1 MRYQIKANVKYWLFV
16 WLSVFSL
23 SVSAFSINYKVKS
36 GSNVADISHTD
47 NSITYL
53 IDAGTA
59 TSYTSSAMTVYSGIA
74 VAADAFINQA
84 PSASAG
90 GYIFYTFD
98 SNNNFSFD
106 SITIYPNLQVS
117 ASNYQINLKGY
128 DGGTAATPVTATITV
143 PLGQIGDVFTITRD
157 TDFSGADWQNVD
169 TVVLE
174 FYDTASNV
182 YNNNFAID
190 TITVTPVASNSAP
203 TDISLSATSINQ
215 SATGASAT
223 VGTLSSTDADG
234 GDSHTYSLV
243 TNGASANG
251 TCTASGDDDNASFS
265 ISSTTFQTQ
274 SALSAGS
281 YNVCVQ
287 TDDGT
292 TTFQKTFSI
301 TVNDNVAPN
310 APSTPD
316 LDAASDTGSSNTDNI
331 TKDTTLTLSGTAES
345 GSTVTL
351 YSDQVNGGATSI
363 GSGTASGGNWQITT
377 SALSAGTH
385 AISAKATDG
394 SSNVSS
400 SSSSLSVTID
410 TNAPTVAEV
419 AVVTTPTNDTTP
431 NYTFS
436 TTETGTLVMGGSC
449 GTSTSTTIGS
459 TGNQTITLTQ
469 TNNSTALAP
478 GTYTNCTVTVTDT
491 AGNASVAQAVTS
503 FTIDTT
509 TPTFDS
515 ANSTP
520 NDNATNVTA
529 SDNIVIDFSEN
540 IAFGSGNITIR
551 NVSNSSDFE
560 VFNVATES
568 DGTTTTPGAGR
579 VGITNDKIYLNP
591 TNNLIG
597 NRSYAIRV
605 DATAVDDSAGNSFAG
620 ISNDTTFNF
629 TTANTAPDVDLNSGT
644 GGNDNSAPFSEG
656 SGAVNVAPSAA
667 VTEADGDTITA
678 ITVSLSNNQD
688 GASEGLSVSAAAQN
702 ALTGVS
708 GASDITLQDT
718 ISITGAAATAAEVT
732 TFLQAITYNNTSN
745 SPNTTARTV
754 TVVINDG
761 TVNSVS
767 RTATISVSNVT
778 ATSSSAAA
786 FNTTNGTNLSPAIT
800 FTSDNETLTIVNSN
814 HVTGSTADGGGGTD
828 TLSVVTGT
836 DLTTLTSLTNF
847 ETLTPDND
855 GALTLSETQHEGFT
869 TINGTGTNQFTIAS
883 ADGDQTLTGDA
894 DIETYVLG
902 AAMTFNAATAAQNVT
917 GSSGDDTVNV
927 AALSATGTLSGGTG
941 TDTLQLSNGANIS
954 GATVAAFEALTLA
967 NDASVTMTEAQHDGF
982 STMTAF
988 GTETITISTATDG
1001 LTGNSAIETYV
1012 LGAANTF
1019 TLGSAGQNLTGS
1031 GGDDTVNV
1039 GALSATG
1046 TLAGG
1051 AGADTLSIAN
1061 GGSIAGATV
1070 SGFENLAVASGG
1082 AASIDAAQLS
1092 AFSGTISGAGSET
1105 LTIAGDGDITTVSAI
1120 ESYTLADDSTN
1131 TRTVTVSNSSHS
1143 VTGTSTSDAV
1153 TFDLG
1158 ALTYTGTIT
1167 GDSTTPDTL
1176 SLSSGAD
1183 ITGATINNVAN
1194 LTLAS
1199 GASVAMTLAQH
1210 ANFTGTLTAA
1220 GVETISLSGNG
1231 NVTTLVGIENYNLGD
1246 DSSNTRT
1253 ITMVSDATSVT
1264 ANSATDA
1271 VTFAIG
1277 GSSFTGTLSGENTVP
1292 DQVQVSDGAD
1302 ITGGSFFNIGS
1313 LSLTSGATVAID
1325 SANIGD
1331 FTSAITGAGGSE
1343 TLKLMDGGTF
1353 NFSTTSVSAI
1363 DAIAIGTNSAST
1375 ITLTD
1380 NFNADGQTVAITNTT
1395 GSAITNDLSINA
1407 SAFVGDVLSIT
1418 ATDLGGDDTFVGGS
1432 GADIIRPGAGTDTM
1446 TGNAGGD
1453 NFIGSASDLSGDTI
1467 ADLAIGDQITITGVT
1482 GLSSANVR
1490 FNGSSTL
1497 EVDTDAT
1504 DFNISELSLSLTN
1517 APAASLV
1524 YTVADSGSDTVI
1536 TFIAPNEAPV
1546 FSSLNGGATFVE
1558 NGAAVSIDNDM
1569 TVADTELD
1577 ALNGGNGSYDGATV
1591 TIARSGGAN
1600 SQDEFS
1606 HTGLLGSL
1614 VQGNTFTYNAS
1625 SVGTVTTNSGGSLVL
1640 SFNSSATSAIVDG
1653 VLQSIGYRNSSEDPA
1668 SSVTLNFTFN
1678 DGTID
1683 SSGSNQAVV
1692 NITAQND
1699 TPTDI
1704 ALSATSI
1711 NQSATGAG
1719 AAVAT
1724 ATSTDIDSS
1733 DSHSYSLVNANASD
1747 SGSCSASSGNSR
1759 FQFAANTLQT
1769 KVSTQ
1774 PGSYTICIQT
1784 SDGSATFQ
1792 ESFTITVVDNVAP
1805 NAPST
1810 PDLDSASDSGPSNS
1824 DNITNDTTP
1833 TLSGS
1838 AESGATVK
1846 LYSSQVGSGNT
1857 VIGSTVATGGNWQIT
1872 TAALTSGLT
1881 HAITAEAT
1889 DSVNNVSG
1897 RSSALNLTIDTQYP
1911 NASSAPDMTS
1921 STDSGSSNTDN
1932 ITSDTT
1938 PTFTG
1943 QGTNGDTITLI
1954 SDVDGMLGSTI
1965 VTGSVWSITA
1975 NTAMTAGSH
1984 LVLARAADT
1993 AGNMTDSASLSINI
2007 DAVAPSGV
2015 SVSIEQA
2022 SINADNET
2030 ALSFSLSGLE
2040 GAGSGSFTYQI
2051 SDGTNKVNSTSAV
2064 AVSGTTQ
2071 RVSGVNV
2078 SNLAE
2083 GTLTLT
2089 VLVKDIAG
2097 NISSAF
2103 SDTVTKRYN
2112 VAPSAVNDT
2121 LTTNEDSANQI
2132 NVLSNDTDPES
2143 NIVASSVTIKSAP
2156 AKGQVSVSNGIIT
2169 YTPNANANG
2178 ADSFTYT
2185 VKDAEQA
2192 ESNAATVSVTITAI
2206 NDLPVAANFTPSI
2219 EEDTATEALT
2229 VRASATDIEDTH
2241 PTGTI
2246 TLETLPMKGNAAV
2259 DQING
2264 TITYTPNA
2272 NETGSDSFNYSIMDS
2287 EGAKSNIAT
2296 ITVNIGAVNDEPI
2309 ALDDTFIFDA
2319 VVANEYLL
2327 PVLDNDVD
2335 PDGGAL
2341 KITGAKASIGT
2352 VLIENNKLTLKT
2364 LGNTQGPIIVS
2375 YIIEN
2380 GSQARAQANANI
2392 TINGKSGGNEP
2403 TIVTPADLTVNATGL
2418 FTKVNLGTAV
2428 ATDSLGNPIPV
2439 SLASGAPVFTPGNHL
2454 VYWQA
2459 IDNQGRQAIAS
2470 QEVKVNPLISMQK
2483 DSQVVEGMSTTVK
2496 VYLNGPAPSYPVT
2509 LAYTVQGSADSGDH
2523 DLTDGE
2529 IIITQ
2534 GLVGE
2539 VTFNVFDDAS
2549 AEGTETIQIQ
2559 LANAVNL
2566 GARSATTL
2574 SIVEENVAP
2583 TLQVEVTQGGQARQL
2598 VLANEQLVTLNTT
2611 VTDINVADRVTV
2623 SFSASEPLIV
2633 DESNQAGVMTFSPA
2647 QLSPGVYKIGVTAT
2661 DDGTPSLSSRNDVY
2675 VEVVSS
2681 LVALTE
2687 QDTDGDLIPDEK
2699 EGYSDTDRD
2708 GIPDYLDSIDECNV
2722 LQEQVNNANQFLV
2735 ETEASGCLRKGATVA
2750 QNQTG
2755 GAQLL
2760 TSETPFDEAAQNMGG
2775 IFDFIITE
2783 IPQAGDAMRVVLP
2796 QRLPI
2801 PANAVYR
2808 KYLSGQWRDFVSTAE
2823 DRVFSSPG
2831 EAGYCPPPG
2840 DAAWTEGLTEGHW
2853 CVQLQIVDGGPNDD
2867 DGVVNSTIVDPG
2879 GVAIMKTSNNLPMAQ
2894 ADAVN
2899 VAVGDSITI
2908 DVLAN
2913 DSDADGDAL
2922 VITSASVDFG
2932 AVSIV
2937 GNQLLYVPTTN
2948 FVGRAS
2954 IQYGISDQQG
2964 GTASNTVTVDVV
2976 VNNPP
2981 LANADSATTTDQVS
2995 IVINVLSNDS
3005 DAEGDVL
3012 SVVSASAVQGQVSV
3026 GEDGLLTYSPKLG
3039 FEGVDNI
3046 IYIIQDELGARAQGE
3061 VQVIVTANK
3070 AVTIENTSSGGG
3082 SIGLVMLGLIFA
3094 ALVMRRNKVALPYC
3108 LAISASLV
3116 MTPSADASDWSMDVT
3131 LGYASASGIAP
3142 SPVDAS
3148 VQKVKVDKDHL
3159 SWSAGLYYNV
3169 TPQWQVGLKYI
3180 DLGKASS
3187 TYQGTALSPEQTH
3200 QKFAQSVV
3208 ILPQGGALQLG
3219 YKLPKWGKVQS
3230 KVFAGALDY
3239 RYKIK
3244 STLNGGNR
3252 LRHKSHQTAAYG
3264 GAELSYPMTEQWS
3277 LAINYSF
3284 YSLKENDVNDFAI
3297 GIKYLF

>member
-1 MRYQIKANVKYWLFV
+1 MTKLALFM
-16 WLSVFSL
+16 SIIYSTHAAAGTYNFS
-23 SVSAFSINYKVKS
+23 SVSGSGTPTLTTTVDGITLTATQSNSNNITLTAGFLDPGISNNSDTWTITFSSPINISQFQMGEISNLSDGIYIFTPDS
-36 GSNVADISHTD
+36 GTAVS
-47 NSITYL
+47 
-53 IDAGTA
+53 IDADDPAIVGSVA
-59 TSYTSSAMTVYSGIA
+59 TLTPGDWTSVNSVTMSY
-74 VAADAFINQA
+74 D
-84 PSASAG
+84 
-90 GYIFYTFD
+90 
-98 SNNNFSFD
+98 
-106 SITIYPNLQVS
+106 YP
-117 ASNYQINLKGY
+117 
-128 DGGTAATPVTATITV
+128 
-143 PLGQIGDVFTITRD
+143 
-157 TDFSGADWQNVD
+157 
-169 TVVLE
+169 
-174 FYDTASNV
+174 
-182 YNNNFAID
+182 
-190 TITVTPVASNSAP
+190 SNSSHVGVDNIQFTAAP
-203 TDISLSATSINQ
+203 TD
-215 SATGASAT
+215 
-223 VGTLSSTDADG
+223 
-234 GDSHTYSLV
+234 
-243 TNGASANG
+243 
-251 TCTASGDDDNASFS
+251 
-265 ISSTTFQTQ
+265 
-274 SALSAGS
+274 
-281 YNVCVQ
+281 
-287 TDDGT
+287 
-292 TTFQKTFSI
+292 
-301 TVNDNVAPN
+301 
-310 APSTPD
+310 
-316 LDAASDTGSSNTDNI
+316 
-331 TKDTTLTLSGTAES
+331 
-345 GSTVTL
+345 
-351 YSDQVNGGATSI
+351 
-363 GSGTASGGNWQITT
+363 
-377 SALSAGTH
+377 
-385 AISAKATDG
+385 
-394 SSNVSS
+394 
-400 SSSSLSVTID
+400 
-410 TNAPTVAEV
+410 
-419 AVVTTPTNDTTP
+419 
-431 NYTFS
+431 
-436 TTETGTLVMGGSC
+436 
-449 GTSTSTTIGS
+449 
-459 TGNQTITLTQ
+459 
-469 TNNSTALAP
+469 STA
-478 GTYTNCTVTVTDT
+478 
-491 AGNASVAQAVTS
+491 
-503 FTIDTT
+503 
-509 TPTFDS
+509 PTFDS
-515 ANSTP
+515 GNSTP
-520 NDNATNVTA
+520 NDNATDVSVSN
-529 SDNIVIDFSEN
+529 NIVIDFDED
-540 IAFGSGNITIR
+540 ITLGTGNITIR
-551 NVSNSSDFE
+551 DVTGSSDAE

-568 DGTTTTPGAGR
+568 DGANSSPGAGR
-579 VGITNDKIYLNP
+579 IGIVNDKVYLNP
-591 TNNLIG
+591 TSDLTG
-597 NRSYAIRV
+597 NRNYAIRV
-605 DATAVDDSAGNSFAG
+605 DATAIDDTSGNSFAG
-620 ISNDTTFNF
+620 ISDDTTFNF
-629 TTANTAPDVDLNSGT
+629 STANTIPDVDLNSGT
-644 GGNDNSAPFSEG
+644 GGNDNSVSFTEG
-656 SGAVNVAPSAA
+656 SGALNIAPSAT
-667 VTEADGDTITA
+667 VTEADGDTITT
-678 ITVSLSNNQD
+678 ITVSLTNDQD
-688 GASEGLSVSAAAQN
+688 GASEGLNVTAAVQD
-702 ALTGVS
+702 ALTGIS
-708 GASDITLQDT
+708 GSSDITLQDT
-718 ISITGAAATAAEVT
+718 ISVTGATASAAEVQ
-732 TFLQAITYNNTSN
+732 TFLQNISYNNTSS
-745 SPNTTARTV
+745 SPNETARTV

-761 TVNSVS
+761 TANSTS

-778 ATSSSAAA
+778 SANSTAA
-786 FNTTNGTNLSPAIT
+786 GFNTTNGTNLSPAIT
-800 FTSDNETLTIVNSN
+800 FTDDNETLAITNTS
-814 HVTGSTADGGGGTD
+814 HATGSTADGGNGTD
-828 TLSVVTGT
+828 TLFAVDNV
-836 DLTTLTSLTNF
+836 DLTGLTSLTNF

-855 GALTLSETQHEGFT
+855 GALTLSESQHESFS
-869 TINGTGTNQFTIAS
+869 TINGTGDNQFTIAS
-883 ADGDQTLTGDA
+883 ANGDQSLTGDA

-917 GSSGDDTVNV
+917 GSSGDDTVNI
-927 AALSATGTLSGGTG
+927 AALTATGTLSGGTG

-954 GATVAAFEALTLA
+954 GATFSAFESLTLA
-967 NDASVTMTEAQHDGF
+967 SGASVTMSEVQHDGF
-982 STMTAF
+982 TTVTAP
-988 GTETITISTATDG
+988 GAETITISSATDG

-1012 LGAANTF
+1012 LATANTF
-1019 TLGSAGQNLTGS
+1019 ILGSTGQNLTGS

-1051 AGADTLSIAN
+1051 AGTDTLSIDN

-1070 SGFENLAVASGG
+1070 SGFENLAVANGG

-1158 ALTYTGTIT
+1158 ALTYTATIT

-1183 ITGATINNVAN
+1183 ITGATINSVAN
-1194 LTLAS
+1194 LTLVS

-1210 ANFTGTLTAA
+1210 GNFTGTLTAA
-1220 GVETISLSGNG
+1220 GVETISLIGDG
-1231 NVTTLVGIENYNLGD
+1231 NVTTLAGIENYNLGD

-1253 ITMVSDATSVT
+1253 ITVASDATSVT

-1277 GSSFTGTLSGENTVP
+1277 GSSFTGTLSGENTVA

-1302 ITGGSFFNIGS
+1302 ITGGSFFNIGT
-1313 LSLTSGATVAID
+1313 LSLNSGATVAID

-1331 FTSAITGAGGSE
+1331 FTSAINGASGSE

-1353 NFSTTSVSAI
+1353 NFSATSVSAI

-1490 FNGSSTL
+1490 FNGTSTL

-1517 APAASLV
+1517 APAASLA

-1536 TFIAPNEAPV
+1536 TFIAPNEVPV

-1558 NGAAVSIDNDM
+1558 NGSAVSIDNDM

-1577 ALNGGNGSYDGATV
+1577 ALNGGNGNYDGATV
-1591 TIARSGGAN
+1591 TLARSGGAN
-1600 SQDEFS
+1600 SQDVFS

-1625 SVGTVTTNSGGSLVL
+1625 SVGTVTTNSAGTLVL
-1640 SFNSSATSAIVDG
+1640 TFNSSATSAIVDG

-1678 DGTID
+1678 DGSID
-1683 SSGSNQAVV
+1683 STGSNQAVV

-1711 NQSATGAG
+1711 NQSATGTG

-1747 SGSCSASSGNSR
+1747 SGSCSASSGNSS
-1759 FQFAANTLQT
+1759 FQFTANTLQT

-1784 SDGSATFQ
+1784 SDGNATFQ

-1805 NAPST
+1805 SAPST
-1810 PDLDSASDSGPSNS
+1810 PDLDSASDYGPSNT

-1897 RSSALNLTIDTQYP
+1897 RSSALNVTIDTQSP
-1911 NASSAPDMTS
+1911 NASSTPDMTS
-1921 STDSGSSNTDN
+1921 STDNGSSNTDN

-1943 QGTNGDTITLI
+1943 QGTNSDTITLI
-1954 SDVDGMLGSTI
+1954 SDVDGMLGSAI
-1965 VTGSVWSITA
+1965 VTGSVWSITV
-1975 NTAMTAGSH
+1975 NSAMTAGTH

-1993 AGNMTDSASLSINI
+1993 AGNTTDSASLSINI

-2015 SVSIEQA
+2015 SVSIEQG

-2064 AVSGTTQ
+2064 AVSGTAQ
-2071 RVSGVNV
+2071 RVSGINV

-2143 NIVASSVTIKSAP
+2143 NIVASLVTIKSAP
-2156 AKGQVSVSNGIIT
+2156 AKGQVSVSNGIVT

-2241 PTGTI
+2241 PTGAI

-2259 DQING
+2259 DLING

-2319 VVANEYLL
+2319 VVSNEYAL

-2364 LGNTQGPIIVS
+2364 PGNTQGPIIVS

-2392 TINGKSGGNEP
+2392 IINGKSGGNEP

-2459 IDNQGRQAIAS
+2459 TDNQGRQAIAS

-2509 LAYTVQGSADSGDH
+2509 VPYTVLGSADSGDH
-2523 DLTDGE
+2523 DLSDGE

-2539 VTFNVFDDAS
+2539 VTFNVFDDAV
-2549 AEGTETIQIQ
+2549 AEGTETIQLQ
-2559 LANAVNL
+2559 LLDGINL
-2566 GARSATTL
+2566 GAKSTMTI

-2583 TLQVEVTQGGQARQL
+2583 KLQVAVTQDGQTRHL
-2598 VLANEQLVTLNTT
+2598 VVANDQLVTLTAT
-2611 VTDINVADRVTV
+2611 ATDINIADRVALDFT
-2623 SFSASEPLIV
+2623 ANGPITLIPTNE
-2633 DESNQAGVMTFSPA
+2633 ESIITFSPA
-2647 QLSPGVYKIGVTAT
+2647 QLPVGVYKIAVTAT
-2661 DDGTPSLSSRNDVY
+2661 DDGTPSLSSRSDVY
-2675 VEVVSS
+2675 IEVVSS

-2687 QDTDGDLIPDEK
+2687 QDTDGDLIPDDK
-2699 EGYSDTDRD
+2699 EGYGDTDKD
-2708 GIPDYLDSIDECNV
+2708 GIPDYLDSINECNV
-2722 LQEQVNNANQFLV
+2722 LQEQVGDATQFLV
-2735 ETEASGCLRKGATVA
+2735 EGEPGGCLRKGATVA

-2760 TSETPFDEAAQNMGG
+2760 ASETPVDEAAQNTGG

-2783 IPQAGDAMRVVLP
+2783 LPQAGDAMRVVLP

-2840 DAAWTEGLTEGHW
+2840 DAAWAEGLTEGHW

-2867 DGVVNSTIVDPG
+2867 DGVINSTIVDPG
-2879 GVAIMKTSNNLPMAQ
+2879 GVAIMRTSNNLPLAQ

-2899 VAVGDSITI
+2899 VAAGNSITI
-2908 DVLAN
+2908 NVLAN

-2922 VITSASVDFG
+2922 VITSATVDFG
-2932 AVSIV
+2932 SVSIV
-2937 GNQLLYVPTTN
+2937 SNQLLYVPATN
-2948 FVGRAS
+2948 FVGRAT

-2981 LANADSATTTDQVS
+2981 VANADSATTTDQVS

-3005 DAEGDVL
+3005 DAEGGVL
-3012 SVVSASAVQGQVSV
+3012 SVLSASAVQGQVSV
-3026 GEDGLLTYSPKLG
+3026 GVDGTLTYSPKLG
-3039 FEGVDNI
+3039 FEGVDI
-3046 IYIIQDELGARAQGE
+3046 ITYIIQDELGARAQGE
-3061 VQVIVTANK
+3061 VKVSVTVYQK
-3070 AVTIENTSSGGG
+3070 GTDGGKSSGG
-3082 SIGLVMLGLIFA
+3082 SIGFVFVGLMLA
-3094 ALVMRRNKVALPYC
+3094 AVVIRRNKPL
-3108 LAISASLV
+3108 
-3116 MTPSADASDWSMDVT
+3116 W
-3131 LGYASASGIAP
+3131 
-3142 SPVDAS
+3142 PVD
-3148 VQKVKVDKDHL
+3148 
-3159 SWSAGLYYNV
+3159 
-3169 TPQWQVGLKYI
+3169 
-3180 DLGKASS
+3180 
-3187 TYQGTALSPEQTH
+3187 E
-3200 QKFAQSVV
+3200 
-3208 ILPQGGALQLG
+3208 
-3219 YKLPKWGKVQS
+3219 
-3230 KVFAGALDY
+3230 
-3239 RYKIK
+3239 R
-3244 STLNGGNR
+3244 
-3252 LRHKSHQTAAYG
+3252 
-3264 GAELSYPMTEQWS
+3264 
-3277 LAINYSF
+3277 
-3284 YSLKENDVNDFAI
+3284 
-3297 GIKYLF
+3297 